1 MKRIIVYLTMALLMA
16 AMMAASSIPAFA
28 DKEKR
33 MRACDTPAEVHVP
46 FCQTIT
52 STITT
57 TV

>member
-1 MKRIIVYLTMALLMA
+1 MKRIIVLLTMALLMA

-46 FCQTIT
+46 FCPI
-52 STITT
+52 ITT
-57 TV
+57 TTV